1 MKKLR
6 IAYEIKAA
14 LISFLITLIIFSI
27 IKNFEFKKIEK
38 FKVIKVIDGDTI
50 VLENGEKVR
59 LIGIDTPEIGEKCYL
74 EAKNFLQKLIENKT
88 IYLEIDGLNK
98 DKYGRLLRHV
108 YLNGSY
114 VNLLM
119 IKEGLAFYFPYKS
132 KYSNIL
138 FKEEEM
144 ARKNKIGCLW
154 NNI

>member
-14 LISFLITLIIFSI
+14 FISFLITFIIFSI
-27 IKNFEFKKIEK
+27 VKNWEFKKIEK

-50 VLENGEKVR
+50 ILENGEKVR
-59 LIGIDTPEIGEKCYL
+59 LIGINTPEIGEKCYW
-74 EAKNFLQKLIENKT
+74 EAKNFLQKIIENKT
-88 IYLEIDGLNK
+88 VYLEADGLNK

-114 VNLLM
+114 VNLIM
-119 IKEGLAFYFPYKS
+119 IKEGLAFYFPSKS

-138 FKEEEM
+138 FKEEEL

-154 NNI
+154 NKI